1 MNADTARMH
10 RLTLRF
16 ADACLETAFA
26 EEQARK
32 AVRAA
37 RSATAKPEEE

>member
-16 ADACLETAFA
+16 ADAGLETAFA

-32 AVRAA
+32 AVRPIRIALA
-37 RSATAKPEEE
+37 